1 MQHGTRT
8 VSEPTTT
15 DRVREHI
22 QRIVRLQQDLEQASA
37 DPRDE
42 LNIAKREALADGLN
56 MDALNALIP
65 LLTKYSHDKGAKVLN
80 EVIRYAEAFGT
91 EVVLTQTVSAATAP
105 AALTAVAQAPPASEA
120 DASAASARRR
130 RSLTATSFRIPAQI
144 VTAVSLTFGLI
155 WLLN

>member
-1 MQHGTRT
+1 M
-8 VSEPTTT
+8 SEPTTPE
-15 DRVREHI
+15 RVREHI
-22 QRIVRLQQDLEQASA
+22 QRIVRLQLDLERASA

-65 LLTKYSHDKGAKVLN
+65 LLTKYRHDKGEKVL
-80 EVIRYAEAFGT
+80 EDFIRYAEAFGT
-91 EVVLTQTVSAATAP
+91 EALVSRTVTPATAP
-105 AALTAVAQAPPASEA
+105 ATLVAAIQASPPPEVGTQ
-120 DASAASARRR
+120 AASARRR
-130 RSLTATSFRIPAQI
+130 RSLTATSFRVPAQI